1 MIAIKVTDRLLNHA
15 KMKILSKTDEKKMH
29 ILLFEKQ
36 YLINL
41 MITDERSCL
50 YKYVQITK
58 KKKKMAYRS
67 ITMQNLLS
75 LEIRENI

>member
-58 KKKKMAYRS
+58 KKKWH
-67 ITMQNLLS
+67 IDQ
-75 LEIRENI
+75 